1 MYLITKKELELKKQT
16 AINILAS
23 TNPYINKSKV
33 IKFLERLECINNLRC
48 TEVVYESR
56 QEKERKG

>member
-16 AINILAS
+16 AINILENS
-23 TNPYINKSKV
+23 NSYLDKSKI
-33 IKFLERLECINNLRC
+33 IKFLEKLELINNLRC
-48 TEVVYESR
+48 TEVYESR

>member
-16 AINILAS
+16 AINILENNNS
-23 TNPYINKSKV
+23 YLDKSKI
-33 IKFLERLECINNLRC
+33 IKFLEKLELINNLRC
-48 TEVVYESR
+48 TEVFYESR

>member
-16 AINILAS
+16 AINILENS
-23 TNPYINKSKV
+23 NSYYNKSKI
-33 IKFLERLECINNLRC
+33 IKFLEKLELINNLRC
-48 TEVVYESR
+48 TEVYESR